1 MGATDV
7 KAVEEL
13 DKLPNTEIKISY
25 DTKRTR
31 LHAKSYIFYRDT
43 GFTTAYIGSS
53 NMSNAALTSGLEW
66 NVKAAEKDMADTIEK
81 VRATFASYWN
91 DSEFV
96 LYGASQRDR
105 LIQALRNEKY
115 VGEGTD
121 RKFVFDIRPYAYQQE
136 ILDKLEVERQVFGH
150 TRNLVVAATGC
161 GKTVI
166 SAFDYAR
173 FCKAHPGEQN
183 RLLFV
188 AHREEILEQSIETF
202 RGVLHDLNFGDL
214 WVGSHKPEAL
224 DHLFVSIQTLN
235 STRFNRT
242 CRRITKTLSSC
253 MSSITQRRSRRSTS
267 DRRIN

>member
-105 LIQALRNEKY
+105 LIQA
-115 VGEGTD
+115 
-121 RKFVFDIRPYAYQQE
+121 
-136 ILDKLEVERQVFGH
+136 
-150 TRNLVVAATGC
+150 
-161 GKTVI
+161 
-166 SAFDYAR
+166 
-173 FCKAHPGEQN
+173 HPGEQN